1 MNFRNPFEKRFEMNA
16 YGLAYGP
23 TDMKI
28 DRVLSS
34 FQFENLKPIH

>member
-1 MNFRNPFEKRFEMNA
+1 MNA
-16 YGLAYGP
+16 CEPAYGP

-28 DRVLSS
+28 DYVLSS

>member
-1 MNFRNPFEKRFEMNA
+1 MNA
-16 YGLAYGP
+16 YGSAYGP

-28 DRVLSS
+28 DRVLSF